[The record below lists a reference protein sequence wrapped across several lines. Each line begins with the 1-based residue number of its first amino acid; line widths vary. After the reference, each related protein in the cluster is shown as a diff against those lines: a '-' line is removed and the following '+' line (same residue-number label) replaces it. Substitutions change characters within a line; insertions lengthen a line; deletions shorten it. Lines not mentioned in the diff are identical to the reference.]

1 MVLSSKVTKE
11 GLLIP
16 RTIPIDLI
24 MFDFDGTIADS
35 LPAAIEAIQAMLKEL
50 GYPFKTKEEIGRHI
64 GFGEI
69 PLVSGSIGT
78 DDPEKIK
85 IAQEIYYQYNL
96 KFIEEVLLYPQV
108 KDMLEYFKDKIKI
121 VISNKRDE
129 FIKRILE
136 NHEIDRYFAEI
147 LGGDSAPCLKPDPC
161 AIIDVLKKHKISPD
175 RALFIGD
182 MIVDIET
189 GKNAKVK
196 TCAVTYG
203 FHTRNQLKSAD
214 PDFLIDDL
222 IELKQLIE

>member
-78 DDPEKIK
+78 DDPEKVK
-85 IAQEIYYQYNL
+85 IAQKVYYKYNL
-96 KFIEEVLLYPQV
+96 KFIEEVLPYPQV
-108 KDMLEYFKDKIKI
+108 KEMLEYFKNKIKV

-136 NHEIDRYFAEI
+136 NHQIDRYFAEI

-161 AIIDVLKKHKISPD
+161 TIIDVLKRYQVHAD
-175 RALFIGD
+175 RALLIGD
-182 MIVDIET
+182 MIIDIET
-189 GKNAKVK
+189 GKNAKIK

-203 FHTRNQLKSAD
+203 FHNRNQLKSAN